1 MKNLFIAL
9 LMTIG
14 FATTISATSGPTELF
29 KHEDVEAT
37 VEITKERNYILFS
50 SYDTANKMMDFI
62 LENPVK
68 MVQIY
73 KENGDLE
80 MMVPVGSD
88 EVSLGLTQFDKGNYK
103 VGFILD
109 GVDSPQF
116 MNLTVK

>member
-1 MKNLFIAL
+1 MKNILITLFAILGLAA
-9 LMTIG
+9 
-14 FATTISATSGPTELF
+14 ATSATSNPTELF
-29 KHEDVEAT
+29 KHTDVEAT
-37 VEITKERNYILFS
+37 IEVTAERNYILFS

-62 LENPVK
+62 LENPVN

-88 EVSLGLTQFDKGNYK
+88 EVSLGLTQFKKGNYK
-103 VGFILD
+103 VGFIIE
-109 GVDSPQF
+109 GVDTPQF

>member
-1 MKNLFIAL
+1 MKNLILIL
-9 LMTIG
+9 LVTFGIS
-14 FATTISATSGPTELF
+14 ATTTATSGPTELF
-29 KHEDVEAT
+29 KHSDVEAT
-37 VEITKERNYILFS
+37 VELTKERNYILFS

-68 MVQIY
+68 MVQIF

-88 EVSLGLTQFDKGNYK
+88 EVSLGLTQFRKGIYK
-103 VGFILD
+103 VGFILE
-109 GVDSPQF
+109 GVDTPQF